1 MSRLFSSALSFL
13 VAVCLLLL
21 SINCGGGS
29 SSSGGDNNPGG
40 SGGSGGSTTV
50 SIAISP
56 TTATVN
62 SGATQQFQATITG
75 STNTGVTWQ
84 VNQVTGGNAQNGTI
98 SSSGLYTAPST
109 SVAFQITVTAISVA
123 DPTKSANATV
133 TVNPVSS
140 PPPPPVITVTIAP
153 TTATVGAGQTQQFT
167 ATVTGTTNTGV
178 TWSVDGVTG
187 GNTTVGT
194 VSTSG
199 LYSAPATAAGH
210 TVTATSVA
218 DTTKSASAAIT
229 VLAMTISPTTTSLT
243 PYGTRQFRATV
254 QGTNNNGVTWSVDG
268 VAGGNQS
275 TGTVSS
281 TGLYIAPANLGS
293 HTVTAASVALPTYS
307 VSAAVS
313 VINAPQ
319 GSVSML
325 TYHNDDVRDGVNS
338 NESTL
343 NATNV
348 NPQQFGKL
356 DALQVDAQVYAQPL
370 YLPNLTIGGV
380 QHNVVFVATE
390 NDTVYAFDADGLSDS
405 ALWKQ
410 HLGTPLSINDDEG
423 ISPQLG
429 ITSTPVIDSTTGT
442 MYVVTDGLE
451 SGNKV
456 FRLHALSVATGA
468 EKFGGPVVVTGTFP
482 GDGWDSNNGEITL
495 ETNCYQRNGL
505 ALNPATNSIN
515 ITFGHCN
522 HGWILAY
529 DKASLQQVA
538 IYNVTPD
545 GAGGG
550 LWGGTPAIDD
560 PTGDVYLI
568 TGVDLGDPAPDYNDS
583 AMRLQGSSLTELDY
597 FKPSNETYLRDNDA
611 DFGAGSPIIMPDNPS
626 QYPHELI
633 GGGKDGRIFV
643 INRDDMGGYQ
653 QTDHVI
659 QEVQTGTQQFD
670 NIFATPTFWNN
681 TLYLHCAQDVVRAF
695 SWDPNTGLLST
706 QAIQEGTDTYGGHG
720 SISSLSSNGTSDAVL
735 WEIESTAAPTGGP
748 AILHAYNATNLASQ
762 IYNSSN
768 TGGRDTAGPAI
779 KFSVPTVVDG
789 HVYVGTQSELDIY
802 GLLPQ
807 Q

>member
-1 MSRLFSSALSFL
+1 MSRLLSPALSL
-13 VAVCLLLL
+13 MSAVCLLLL
-21 SINCGGGS
+21 SVNCGGGS
-29 SSSGGDNNPGG
+29 SNSNSGG

-56 TTATVN
+56 TTATVT
-62 SGATQQFQATITG
+62 SGGTQQFQATVTG
-75 STNTGVTWQ
+75 TTNTGVTWQ
-84 VNQVTGGNAQNGTI
+84 VNQVTGGSTQNGTI
-98 SSSGLYTAPST
+98 STSGLYTAPTTDVSLQ
-109 SVAFQITVTAISVA
+109 VTVTAVSNA
-123 DPTKSANATV
+123 DTTKTANATV
-133 TVNPVSS
+133 TVNPVTL
-140 PPPPPVITVTIAP
+140 PPPTITVTISP
-153 TTATVGAGQTQQFT
+153 TTATVGAGQTQQFA
-167 ATVTGTTNTGV
+167 ATVTGTTNTAV
-178 TWSVDGVTG
+178 TWSVDGISG

-194 VSTSG
+194 VSITG
-199 LYSAPATAAGH
+199 LYTAPATAAGH

-218 DTTKSASAAIT
+218 DTTKSASAAVT
-229 VLAMTISPTTTSLT
+229 VLAMTIAPTTTSLT
-243 PYGTRQFRATV
+243 PKGSRQFTATV
-254 QGTNNNGVTWSVDG
+254 QGTGNNGVTWSVDG

-275 TGTVSS
+275 TGTISS
-281 TGLYIAPANLGS
+281 TGLYIAPASTGS
-293 HTVTAASVALPTYS
+293 HTVSAASVALPTYS
-307 VSAAVS
+307 VNAAVS

-319 GSVSML
+319 GSASML
-325 TYHNDDVRDGVNS
+325 TYHNDDVRDGVN
-338 NESTL
+338 NTESTL
-343 NATNV
+343 NTDNV
-348 NPQQFGKL
+348 NTQQFGKL
-356 DALQVDAQVYAQPL
+356 DALQVDGQVYAQPL
-370 YLPNLTIGGV
+370 YLPNLTINGV

-410 HLGTPLSINDDEG
+410 HLATPLQVNDQEG
-423 ISPQLG
+423 IKPLLG

-451 SGNKV
+451 NGNKV

-468 EKFGGPVVVTGTFP
+468 EKFGGPVVVTGTVA
-482 GDGWDSNNGEITL
+482 GTGWDSNNGQITL

-560 PTGDVYLI
+560 TTGDVYLI

-583 AMRLQGSSLTELDY
+583 AMRLQGSNLTELDY
-597 FKPSNETYLRDNDA
+597 FKPSNEIYLRENDA
-611 DFGAGSPIIMPDNPS
+611 DFGSGSPIIMPDNPS

-643 INRDDMGGYQ
+643 LNRDDMGGYQ

-670 NIFATPTFWNN
+670 NIFATPTYFNG
-681 TLYLHCAQDVVRAF
+681 TLYIHCAQDVVRAF
-695 SWDPNTGLLST
+695 SWDSSTGLLST
-706 QAIQEGTDTYGGHG
+706 APIQKGTDTYGGHG
-720 SISSLSSNGTSDAVL
+720 ATSSLSSNGTSDAIL
-735 WEIESTAAPTGGP
+735 WEIESTAAGNGGP
-748 AILHAYNATNLASQ
+748 AILHAYDANNLANQ

-768 TGGRDTAGPAI
+768 TGGRDTAGAAV
-779 KFSVPTVVDG
+779 KFSAPTVVDG
-789 HVYVGTQSELDIY
+789 HVYVGTQTELDIY